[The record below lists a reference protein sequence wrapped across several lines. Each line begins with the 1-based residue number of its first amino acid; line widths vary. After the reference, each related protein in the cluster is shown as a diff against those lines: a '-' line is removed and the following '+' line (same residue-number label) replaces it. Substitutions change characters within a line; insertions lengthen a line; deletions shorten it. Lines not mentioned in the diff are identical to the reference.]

1 MIPRHLI
8 AATALLLALAIA
20 MGIYVAKLRRREA
33 ITLPPSRD
41 EQHVTPPT
49 SGPTEQVSVW
59 VAHDDSATL
68 APQSIVVPSLS
79 DHQQRAEELLH
90 GLLDIYVSKNSPH
103 PLGPGAE
110 IHDVYLVDPGLAVI
124 DLNAAFAD
132 EQTSGVLA
140 EELTIVSLIQTL
152 STNIPGLTRVKFLV
166 DGKDR
171 DTLAGHVD
179 LSSFYDVSQVSQL
192 ARQLSAQ

>member
-49 SGPTEQVSVW
+49 SGPTQQVTVW
-59 VAHDDSATL
+59 VAHDDTGTLSAQ
-68 APQSIVVPSLS
+68 AIVIPSSS

-90 GLLDIYVSKNSPH
+90 GLLDIYVAKNSPH

-132 EQTSGVLA
+132 EHTSGVLA

-179 LSSFYDVSQVSQL
+179 LSSLYDVSQVSQL
-192 ARQLSAQ
+192 ARQLPAQ

>member
-33 ITLPPSRD
+33 ITPIPSRD
-41 EQHVTPPT
+41 EQHVTPPA
-49 SGPTEQVSVW
+49 SGRTEQVTVW
-59 VAHDDSATL
+59 VARDDSGTL
-68 APQSIVVPSLS
+68 IPQSIVVPSS
-79 DHQQRAEELLH
+79 PEKQQRAEELLR
-90 GLLDIYVSKNSPH
+90 GLLDFYVSKNSPH
-103 PLGPGAE
+103 PLGAGAE

-132 EQTSGVLA
+132 EHASGVLA
-140 EELTIVSLIQTL
+140 EELTVVSMIQTL
-152 STNIPGLTRVKFLV
+152 AANIPGLTRVKILV